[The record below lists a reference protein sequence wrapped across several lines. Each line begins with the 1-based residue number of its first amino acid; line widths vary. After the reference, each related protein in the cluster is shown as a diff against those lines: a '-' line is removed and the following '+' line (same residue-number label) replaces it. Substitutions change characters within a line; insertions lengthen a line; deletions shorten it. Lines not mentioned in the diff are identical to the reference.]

1 MEIFYG
7 MKRESDWKC
16 VNHVRV
22 HASAQSFDR
31 CTCEPTKYYREIGE
45 CFIIQDYKIIFT
57 CPYRT
62 VILKF
67 TIRY

>member
-7 MKRESDWKC
+7 MKRESDLKC

-31 CTCEPTKYYREIGE
+31 CTCEPTKYYG
-45 CFIIQDYKIIFT
+45 KL
-57 CPYRT
+57 
-62 VILKF
+62 VSVSSSK
-67 TIRY
+67 TIKLSSRALIERSF